1 MTSATAGCAQDVDSL
16 VALTRAQLGD
26 ALAALVLFGSCLAG
40 PAGLR
45 GVPDLLAILDDGAL
59 DPALR
64 QLRYG
69 ALTRYL
75 APRLPPLTLALR
87 AEAGGATLA
96 KLNLIEAG
104 TAAAEL
110 STLRDLYLAGR
121 LSKYS
126 MTVYARSERDRLAVE
141 SLAAQARQQVARL
154 VALELPPDSSLN
166 EAVRACIALS
176 YRAEVRPEGPQKL
189 KALYQ
194 SFAAHYDE
202 RFSPLLIEA
211 LAEVGVRFDQARA
224 CFLDERSEQR
234 RADDRAAL
242 QRILRRSR
250 LRAVLRWP
258 KQALVY
264 RGWMTYAL
272 DKRRRARLLET

>member
-1 MTSATAGCAQDVDSL
+1 MTAVKTSQWQDVESL

-26 ALAALVLFGSCLAG
+26 ALSALLLFGSCLAG
-40 PAGLR
+40 SHGLR
-45 GVPDLLAILDDGAL
+45 GVPDLLAILEDGTL
-59 DPALR
+59 EPALR
-64 QLRYG
+64 HMGHG

-87 AEAGGATLA
+87 AEPGGVTLA
-96 KLNLIEAG
+96 KLNLIEAS

-110 STLRDLYLAGR
+110 DALHDLYLAGR
-121 LSKYS
+121 LSKY
-126 MTVYARSERDRLAVE
+126 TALIYARSERARLAVE
-141 SLAAQARQQVARL
+141 ALTAQARQQVARL
-154 VALELPPDSSLN
+154 VALELPPGSSLQDG
-166 EAVRACIALS
+166 VRACIALS

-189 KALYQ
+189 SALYE

-202 RFSPLLIEA
+202 HFSPLLLRA
-211 LAEVGVRFDQARA
+211 LAAQGVRLDESSQRFV
-224 CFLDERSEQR
+224 DERSEPQR
-234 RADDRAAL
+234 ASERRTL

>member
-1 MTSATAGCAQDVDSL
+1 MTAAQDVHSL
-16 VALTRAQLGD
+16 VALTQAQLGD
-26 ALAALVLFGSCLAG
+26 RLAALVLFGSCLAS
-40 PAGLR
+40 PTGLR

-59 DPALR
+59 EPALR

-87 AEAGGATLA
+87 AEAGGPTLA

-110 STLRDLYLAGR
+110 SALRDLYLVGR

-126 MTVYARSERDRLAVE
+126 VTVYARSDRERLAVE

-154 VALELPPDSSLN
+154 VALDLPPDSSLN
-166 EAVRACIALS
+166 DAVRACIALS

-189 KALYQ
+189 NALYQ

-202 RFSPLLIEA
+202 RFSPLLISA
-211 LAEVGVRFDQARA
+211 LAEVGVRFDEGRER
-224 CFLDERSEQR
+224 FLDARSQQR
-234 RADDRAAL
+234 RANDRAAL